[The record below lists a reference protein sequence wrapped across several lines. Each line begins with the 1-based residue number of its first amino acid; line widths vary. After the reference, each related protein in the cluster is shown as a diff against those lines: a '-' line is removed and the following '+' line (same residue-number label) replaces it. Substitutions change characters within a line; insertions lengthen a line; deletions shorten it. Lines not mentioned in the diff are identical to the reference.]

1 MSEFFFKKLL
11 LFRFLHS
18 TKEDGLLFL
27 LAPRGSEI
35 RESCRAQLPI
45 VLLLQ
50 SCHGLVRVR
59 RSRGSVH
66 DSHVRLSVEL
76 LPFFFNS
83 LENSKINTPLTH
95 TLFYSLSLSLFYSY
109 RNSGFYEKVTQIE
122 ANRRADFS
130 SEQSVSS
137 SSSSSPF
144 SSGK

>member
-1 MSEFFFKKLL
+1 VSRCVSETFFSKKKILL
-11 LFRFLHS
+11 LRFLHS

-66 DSHVRLSVEL
+66 DSHVRLPIEL
-76 LPFFFNS
+76 LPFFFQLAGKFENQHSPNS
-83 LENSKINTPLTH
+83 HSFLL
-95 TLFYSLSLSLFYSY
+95 SLSLSFI
-109 RNSGFYEKVTQIE
+109 RTETAGFTK
-122 ANRRADFS
+122 
-130 SEQSVSS
+130 
-137 SSSSSPF
+137 
-144 SSGK
+144 K